1 MGILHSLSCETSII
15 IPQNISNKVGNHSI
29 LLLEPL
35 EKMYLA
41 RQISQKQILPS
52 PCNISRTDHCD
63 ISIASATSIE
73 LCADCS
79 WKLRLSNTSLCVT
92 SEKGVEVKG
101 SRLILKTCLR
111 IKNQMWFETDK
122 SELVLAQLLCLDA
135 NDQFPSLSKCHE
147 MGGSQEWRHQGE
159 KRTPLYNMAAGMC
172 MGVSNV
178 AKDAYVTMDLCTKP
192 ELIQW
197 DVVGVSR

>member
-1 MGILHSLSCETSII
+1 MVYGSGVHEMKDVDMMCQQLYGF
-15 IPQNISNKVGNHSI
+15 V
-29 LLLEPL
+29 
-35 EKMYLA
+35 
-41 RQISQKQILPS
+41 SQCP
-52 PCNISRTDHCD
+52 
-63 ISIASATSIE
+63 
-73 LCADCS
+73 
-79 WKLRLSNTSLCVT
+79 
-92 SEKGVEVKG
+92 
-101 SRLILKTCLR
+101 
-111 IKNQMWFETDK
+111 QMWFETDK